1 MSQAPPTSASTSP
14 SNFQTILHAALK
26 AYEKKTKKDLIA
38 HPLAAQLQ
46 ACKSSGDILAVL
58 QEKVKEFEQ
67 SRSADER
74 LLQWLNPTINVLYS
88 FSTTLGTGV
97 GLVSI
102 AKYAFFYLL
111 SPVSQVFSPASV
123 IFSGIGVLLSV
134 RPTSLMLAWGQFMKS
149 LVGGKG
155 CRSQPRRSHRSLRA
169 YRELLQATRVLYL
182 GAPDR
187 RDD

>member
-88 FSTTLGTGV
+88 FSATLGTGV
-97 GLVSI
+97 GLVST
-102 AKYAFFYLL
+102 AKYASLLPLIANSAGILARIRYLL
-111 SPVSQVFSPASV
+111 RYRGPSLCETNFIDA
-123 IFSGIGVLLSV
+123 GVG
-134 RPTSLMLAWGQFMKS
+134 AIHEI
-149 LVGGKG
+149 
-155 CRSQPRRSHRSLRA
+155 SHRRPRMSKPAKTLSSISSSVLR
-169 YRELLQATRVLYL
+169 TSSSV
-182 GAPDR
+182 
-187 RDD
+187 